1 MKSLKEQF
9 IVAVVEEAVAQR
21 AAAGR
26 PLRVLD
32 LGCGS
37 AAYVPA
43 LLAVFPDIE
52 YVGVEPIEVSYK
64 AALKNL
70 DGVARARV
78 HFQLGYDTIPDENEE
93 SFDVVF
99 SLSVLEHIKHLD
111 RFLALGVKYAA
122 KGSLIVHRYDLGHA
136 LHTHS
141 VKEWI
146 HVRLGN
152 YLPAILPERQFVRYV
167 PEPEVRALYE
177 KQGVTVQKTTYHQM
191 PNHKSFEK
199 YQKTD
204 SESVQALFDWEMKYQ
219 KDILNIPVDA
229 REKIF
234 PAVAVWGEKRDG
246 TRFARPSE
254 IV

>member
-1 MKSLKEQF
+1 MKSLKEHF
-9 IVAVVEEAVAQR
+9 IVEVVGEGMKR
-21 AAAGR
+21 AAAGH

-32 LGCGS
+32 LGCGT

-43 LLAVFPDIE
+43 LLEVFPGIE
-52 YVGVEPIEVSYK
+52 YVGVEPTESSYK
-64 AALKNL
+64 GALKNL
-70 DGVARARV
+70 DGVARAKV
-78 HFQLGYDTIPDENEE
+78 HFKLGYDSIPDETEG

-111 RFLALGVKYAA
+111 KFLALGVKYAA
-122 KGSLIVHRYDLGHA
+122 SGALIVHRYDLGHA

-152 YLPAILPERQFVRYV
+152 NFPAILPERQFVRYV

-191 PNHKSFEK
+191 PNHKAFEK
-199 YQKTD
+199 NQPAE
-204 SESVQALFDWEMKYQ
+204 SESVQALFDWEMEYQ
-219 KDILNIPVDA
+219 KDILNVPVAA
-229 REKIF
+229 RERLF
-234 PAVAVWGEKRDG
+234 PAVAVWGTKR
-246 TRFARPSE
+246 
-254 IV
+254 

>member
-9 IVAVVEEAVAQR
+9 IVEVVGEASQL

-43 LLAVFPDIE
+43 LLQVFPDIK
-52 YVGVEPIEVSYK
+52 YVGVEPIESSYK

-70 DGVARARV
+70 DGVARAKV
-78 HFQLGYDTIPDENEE
+78 HFQLGYDSIPNETEE

-122 KGSLIVHRYDLGHA
+122 AGALIVHRYDLGHA

-152 YLPAILPERQFVRYV
+152 HLPAILPERQFVRYV
-167 PEPEVRALYE
+167 PEGDVRALYE
-177 KQGVTVQKTTYHQM
+177 KQGVRVEKTTYHQM
-191 PNHKSFEK
+191 PNHKAFEK
-199 YQKTD
+199 YQKAE
-204 SESVQALFDWEMKYQ
+204 SASVQALFDWEMKYQ
-219 KDILNIPVDA
+219 EDILNIPVTA
-229 REKIF
+229 RERLF
-234 PAVAVWGEKRDG
+234 PAVAVWGEK
-246 TRFARPSE
+246 
-254 IV
+254 V

>member
-1 MKSLKEQF
+1 MCYDISMKSLKEHF
-9 IVAVVEEAVAQR
+9 IVAVVGEAVER
-21 AAAGR
+21 VTAGR

-37 AAYVPA
+37 ATYVPA
-43 LLAVFPDIE
+43 LLKVFPDIE
-52 YVGVEPIEVSYK
+52 YVGVEPIEASYK
-64 AALKNL
+64 SALNNL
-70 DGVARARV
+70 SEVARAKV
-78 HFQLGYDTIPDENEE
+78 HFQLGYDAILDESEG

-122 KGSLIVHRYDLGHA
+122 SGALIVHRYDLGHA

-152 YLPAILPERQFVRYV
+152 NLPAILPERQFVRYV
-167 PEPEVRALYE
+167 PEGDVRALYE
-177 KQGVTVQKTTYHQM
+177 QQGVRVEKTTYHQM
-191 PNHKSFEK
+191 PNHKAFEK
-199 YQKTD
+199 YQKVG

-219 KDILNIPVDA
+219 KEILNIPVTA
-229 REKIF
+229 REKLF
-234 PAVAVWGEKRDG
+234 PAVAVWGEK
-246 TRFARPSE
+246 
-254 IV
+254 V

>member
-9 IVAVVEEAVAQR
+9 IVEVVREGVTR
-21 AAAGR
+21 AAEGR
-26 PLRVLD
+26 SLRVLD
-32 LGCGS
+32 LGCGT

-43 LLAVFPDIE
+43 LLKEFPAIE
-52 YVGVEPIEVSYK
+52 YVGIEPIESSYK

-70 DGVARARV
+70 NGVAQAKV
-78 HFQLGYDTIPDENEE
+78 HFQLGYDSIPDELEH

-122 KGSLIVHRYDLGHA
+122 TGALIVHRYDLGHA

-152 YLPAILPERQFVRYV
+152 HLPAVLPERQFVRYV
-167 PEPEVRALYE
+167 PESEVRALYE
-177 KQGVTVQKTTYHQM
+177 KQGVRVEKTTYHQM
-191 PNHKSFEK
+191 PNHKAFEK
-199 YQKTD
+199 YQKVE
-204 SESVQALFDWEMKYQ
+204 SESVQALFEWEMKYQ
-219 KDILNIPVDA
+219 KDILNIPVA
-229 REKIF
+229 TREKLF
-234 PAVAVWGEKRDG
+234 PAVAVWGEK
-246 TRFARPSE
+246 A
-254 IV
+254 